1 LPKPVEAG
9 NEKLVK
15 KFSDFLKAG
24 RNISLLDIS
33 SDIAELAGK
42 LRGRYTSLRALD
54 AIQIAVSINVKAD
67 AFITNDVKLKQIE
80 ESKVIVLKDYL

>member
-1 LPKPVEAG
+1 
-9 NEKLVK
+9 VK

>member
-1 LPKPVEAG
+1 M
-9 NEKLVK
+9 
-15 KFSDFLKAG
+15 
-24 RNISLLDIS
+24 LDIS

>member
-1 LPKPVEAG
+1 
-9 NEKLVK
+9 
-15 KFSDFLKAG
+15 
-24 RNISLLDIS
+24 LLDIS